1 MPRPLGQ
8 RAGKPRQATETHVC
22 QGGTDCTTAG
32 RWIRCN
38 NNAYRRVRRGSGP
51 GEEVSVGGGGSD
63 ACWRPQRRTAP
74 KACHGRKETSHGGL
88 ARDLAG
94 GAFPGRRRERRL
106 EHPCAHRRA
115 GQIGADLASAASIDP
130 CAPACGRSRRAR
142 RARVALGDL
151 RKWRSVGARTAR
163 PGRYMPH
170 HRAGGAGVAA
180 SAGMDGTA
188 HDRLVMVMQSQIR
201 RLEIPPLS
209 RRCVVMT
216 AARRLRVRH
225 TTAAHDSTQC
235 RRCVRGHAADCERL
249 LSQQQQQSLG
259 MLPSHSV
266 RRR

>member
-38 NNAYRRVRRGSGP
+38 NNAYRRVRRRSGP

-63 ACWRPQRRTAP
+63 GCWRPQRRTAP

-115 GQIGADLASAASIDP
+115 GQIGADLASAASINP

-142 RARVALGDL
+142 RGRVALGDL
-151 RKWRSVGARTAR
+151 RNGGAWVRAPRGQDATCHTIVPAAQEQQRAQAWTAR
-163 PGRYMPH
+163 LTIGWSWSCHAIANPSSRDPSPLAPLRRHDCCPPPPRAPHDSGTRQRPMPAL
-170 HRAGGAGVAA
+170 R
-180 SAGMDGTA
+180 
-188 HDRLVMVMQSQIR
+188 
-201 RLEIPPLS
+201 S
-209 RRCVVMT
+209 R
-216 AARRLRVRH
+216 ARRGL
-225 TTAAHDSTQC
+225 
-235 RRCVRGHAADCERL
+235 
-249 LSQQQQQSLG
+249 
-259 MLPSHSV
+259 
-266 RRR
+266 